1 MRDWH
6 KRENN
11 CLAADEKSTDWKS
24 RGGFLTTIRRT
35 VCMMLNPWFSPWIRS
50 ISTLLFFYQ
59 FKFLLIFFTPFFF
72 FFFFFVKLK
81 FIFHSHQSGMII
93 GWEKF
98 TNIRI
103 KQLFVIDRGELAW
116 VISWIIDH
124 QFNQF
129 AFVDGWVTV
138 VYRMSV
144 LNLVE
149 LHPIA
154 ILRELIAVCVVISSD
169 WSKQNKNEKFCS
181 EMNFYCLVF
190 TPELVLTP
198 EHRVTIKFGN
208 KTDWKYSDID
218 TIIITLIEIHSKNC
232 YLTSKFGCAHLA
244 AFSTCSICSF

>member
-1 MRDWH
+1 
-6 KRENN
+6 
-11 CLAADEKSTDWKS
+11 
-24 RGGFLTTIRRT
+24 
-35 VCMMLNPWFSPWIRS
+35 
-50 ISTLLFFYQ
+50 
-59 FKFLLIFFTPFFF
+59 
-72 FFFFFVKLK
+72 
-81 FIFHSHQSGMII
+81 MII